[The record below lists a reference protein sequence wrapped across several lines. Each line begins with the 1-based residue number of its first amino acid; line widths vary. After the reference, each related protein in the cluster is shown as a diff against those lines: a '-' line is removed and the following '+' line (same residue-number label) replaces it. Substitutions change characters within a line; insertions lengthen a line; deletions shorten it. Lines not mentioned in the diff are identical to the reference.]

1 MFSVVVVA
9 VSVLSVDC
17 WSTRLGRGSLNSS
30 GQGSQGERSEAGDP
44 LSPSSATS
52 ILSSASLQLLGRL
65 PKLTDTCLLV
75 PRGGGEAGP
84 QMLISQELISRA
96 FVNFEQCFSE
106 ERCPPPPGQGDLLN
120 FTIGAFLSSWDLLLV
135 SGGLARLW
143 PGWQGST

>member
-17 WSTRLGRGSLNSS
+17 WITRLGRGSLSSS
-30 GQGSQGERSEAGDP
+30 GQGSQGERPEV
-44 LSPSSATS
+44 LATS
-52 ILSSASLQLLGRL
+52 ILSSASLLASLQLLGRL

-75 PRGGGEAGP
+75 PRGGGEAVP
-84 QMLISQELISRA
+84 QILISQELMSRA

-106 ERCPPPPGQGDLLN
+106 ERCPPPPGPGDLLN
-120 FTIGAFLSSWDLLLV
+120 FTIGAFFSSWGLLLV
-135 SGGLARLW
+135 SGGPERFW